1 MVVPVLFL
9 EATSGHSK
17 TVDPI
22 DALNTA
28 KQLVKALRDTRRANT
43 KISLN
48 SCIHIGDCELAP
60 GQTLRIVLGGH
71 QYREEWTFL
80 RELATRSPFSSGL
93 DEWIASAELADAKSS
108 SGQSSAALTWANLL
122 ETGTISF
129 HVQPDWLQPW
139 ITADC
144 MTLDADC
151 HETSCKRDIRN
162 ISKSDHVEVHKDWLE
177 VLGRDQFPDS
187 KQLWSERASRFS
199 CLRFLARVE
208 DELNQLA
215 TSGAPFRQALNC
227 LKALNQDAIVWSGKG
242 IPKFSVKVADGE
254 HDRRRSLSKFSDE
267 VYGETFEFDRHAY
280 FTGGIAG
287 RIHFR
292 LSLEERK
299 FVIAHVGF
307 KL

>member
-9 EATSGHSK
+9 EAASGHSNAVAP
-17 TVDPI
+17 T
-22 DALNTA
+22 DALKTA

-48 SCIHIGDCELAP
+48 SNTHIGDCELAP
-60 GQTLRIVLGGH
+60 GQTLRMVLGGH
-71 QYREEWTFL
+71 QYREEWTFI

-93 DEWIASAELADAKSS
+93 EEWIASAELADATPSN
-108 SGQSSAALTWANLL
+108 GQSSVALTWANLL

-144 MTLDADC
+144 ITLDADC
-151 HETSCKRDIRN
+151 NETSCKRDIRN
-162 ISKSDHVEVHKDWLE
+162 ISASDHVEVHKDWLE
-177 VLGRDQFPDS
+177 VLGRDQCPDS
-187 KQLWSERASRFS
+187 KKLWSERDSRFS
-199 CLRFLARVE
+199 GLRFLARVE
-208 DELNQLA
+208 DELSQLA

-227 LKALNQDAIVWSGKG
+227 LEALNQDAVVWGGNG

-254 HDRRRSLSKFSDE
+254 HDRRRSLSKFTDE
-267 VYGETFEFDRHAY
+267 VSGETFEFDRHAY

-292 LSLEERK
+292 LSSEESK